1 MTPFYQLTATRLRGQ
16 PLSMSDYAGKVVLVV
31 NTASVLR
38 CEATM
43 AGRIHH
49 QNHLASIVRH

>member
-31 NTASVLR
+31 NTASHCGLHRNTLAWKRSTKSTRLR
-38 CEATM
+38 
-43 AGRIHH
+43 GW
-49 QNHLASIVRH
+49 